1 MAAEQE
7 DDVDDT
13 IGEDPD
19 EDDASNVLDVSSLR
33 TDEVGD
39 GPIQLPEQLKLEQ
52 FMAYVAKRE
61 ARDQADLAVDKAR
74 LNTTNAKD
82 AVIAACIS
90 EICDIDNPLPTT
102 KSAAYM
108 CQKEAIVAMLN
119 FIVRPGSV
127 AVPSREEGWKDTQ
140 AMKRSYGSMHFLSH
154 IGGEDLP
161 QTASLL
167 KINLDVLIDTLLNI
181 FLPTS
186 SGYYLHAQVV
196 ISHLLTIDRVNTTR
210 LILDKLVS
218 GFPFCWIPLTSTG
231 FQQTPL
237 FCRFFPSSAMLGCSN
252 LSPTFLEIFAS
263 TNRMFAVLLLLL
275 YSYVTMM
282 QPAMQRGHH
291 GHAHDHQQQA
301 EVLKLFRAPFI
312 LRVAQLVAS
321 SGVVLP
327 RMRILAQPC

>member
-1 MAAEQE
+1 MTPLITRARLYHLLCDCRLPWLLLDCAHERHKKEDPSLFSRARLACMAAEPE

-19 EDDASNVLDVSSLR
+19 EDDASNVLDVASLR

-39 GPIQLPEQLKLEQ
+39 GPVQLPEQLKLEQ

-74 LNTTNAKD
+74 LNTTDAKE
-82 AVIAACIS
+82 AVVAACIS
-90 EICDIDNPLPTT
+90 EICDIENPLPTT

-119 FIVRPGSV
+119 FIVRPGSA
-127 AVPSREEGWKDTQ
+127 AVSSREEGWKDTQ

-167 KINLDVLIDTLLNI
+167 KINLDILVDTLLNV

-186 SGYYLHAQVV
+186 AGYYLHAQVV
-196 ISHLLTIDRVNTTR
+196 ISHLLSIDRVNTTR
-210 LILDKLVS
+210 LILDKS
-218 GFPFCWIPLTSTG
+218 AANIPLHCILLTTLESR
-231 FQQTPL
+231 PILL
-237 FCRFFPSSAMLGCSN
+237 FCRSSPSSTTLVCLSS
-252 LSPTFLEIFAS
+252 SPTLRATSAS
-263 TNRMFAVLLLLL
+263 TNK
-275 YSYVTMM
+275 T
-282 QPAMQRGHH
+282 
-291 GHAHDHQQQA
+291 
-301 EVLKLFRAPFI
+301 
-312 LRVAQLVAS
+312 
-321 SGVVLP
+321 
-327 RMRILAQPC
+327 